1 MKIKQ
6 LSSVNDR
13 YFASRKVKVDKR
25 LKQLFA
31 GADATFDTSSLE
43 SALTYTLLQGGK
55 RIRPLLAIAVYELY
69 RADIERIIDPACAL
83 ELIHTGSLML
93 DDLPSM
99 DNAGHRRGV
108 ETSHVVHGESVT
120 ILASAGLWVRT
131 FDILA
136 KLEDIRINELVRA
149 TSQHL
154 GQQGLVLGQY
164 LDLFASSKI
173 KTLAQLEKSYELKT
187 AALFRLAVMYGGYL
201 GGASVVDMKALDAF
215 ARHLGIAFQI
225 RDDIIDVTQDLAE
238 SGKDAHMDEINHKPN
253 YVSLLGVDGAKLKL
267 KSHIKEAQ
275 SALDRVDR
283 DCKFLQ
289 QMTAQLAM

>member
-1 MKIKQ
+1 M
-6 LSSVNDR
+6 NDR